1 MTSYNSKFDTQEGG
15 KGRTDCSCQIARSA
29 HARIYLTDDMA
40 WQTHASPSN
49 KRSGHR
55 SLRREEHEPSQQSSL
70 PPPNNSQK
78 SRNGDEPARS
88 VHTLKRRTE
97 DEPSEG
103 DLVENER
110 AERERENENER
121 GHLMLKVSRRS
132 GGTQDGRRRVT
143 PMPKSSDH
151 VE

>member
-1 MTSYNSKFDTQEGG
+1 MS
-15 KGRTDCSCQIARSA
+15 RV
-29 HARIYLTDDMA
+29 
-40 WQTHASPSN
+40 
-49 KRSGHR
+49 
-55 SLRREEHEPSQQSSL
+55 SSR
-70 PPPNNSQK
+70 PCRPNNSQK